1 MAKLRIKAGDEVL
14 VRAGKDKGAKG
25 TVLMVYP
32 ESDRI
37 LVEGVNRVV
46 RHTKVTPGQGGSRQ
60 GGIIHQEAP
69 IHISNVMLIGEDG
82 KATRTGSRTEEVE
95 QTRADGSTRTG
106 LKRLRISRRSG
117 KDV

>member
-25 TVLMVYP
+25 TVLKVYP

-46 RHTKVTPGQGGSRQ
+46 RHTKVTPGQ
-60 GGIIHQEAP
+60 EVP
-69 IHISNVMLIGEDG
+69 G
-82 KATRTGSRTEEVE
+82 KAGS
-95 QTRADGSTRTG
+95 STRRHLST
-106 LKRLRISRRSG
+106 SPT
-117 KDV
+117 